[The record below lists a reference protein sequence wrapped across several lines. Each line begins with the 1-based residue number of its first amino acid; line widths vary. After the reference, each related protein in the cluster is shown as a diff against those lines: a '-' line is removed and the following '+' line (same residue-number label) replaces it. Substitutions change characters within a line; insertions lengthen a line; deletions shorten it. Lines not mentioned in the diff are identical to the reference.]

1 MWTIKLHLRYEAK
14 NTNIDYAH
22 VHAHAQLCPTL
33 CDPMNCSLPGSSA
46 HGISMARI
54 LKWVAISYSRVIF
67 PTQGSNSRLLSLLHL
82 AGRFFP
88 SEPPVE
94 PLNMHMNK
102 DQRVMQFLSNALE
115 DVSISNCFAFCY
127 FSTIWNELFKKKGKK
142 HIKDQKIGKWNKYTA
157 SKTNNI

>member
-1 MWTIKLHLRYEAK
+1 MC
-14 NTNIDYAH
+14 
-22 VHAHAQLCPTL
+22 VHMLSCVRL

-67 PTQGSNSRLLSLLHL
+67 PTQGSNSCFLSLLHL

-94 PLNMHMNK
+94 PLNMQMNK
-102 DQRVMQFLSNALE
+102 DQRVM
-115 DVSISNCFAFCY
+115 
-127 FSTIWNELFKKKGKK
+127 
-142 HIKDQKIGKWNKYTA
+142 
-157 SKTNNI
+157 